1 MDKSFTVVPLFAVPV
16 SNTQLD
22 PASEEIKQFLINLE
36 FERML
41 SGNGWYSV
49 DKYILDRPEV
59 TSLKNNI
66 MDALHAYVYE
76 ILELTPEVFFEM
88 KNSWVVKHDIGD
100 WGQMHA
106 HTNCLLSGVYYLDV
120 NEKSGDLIFHKSSSG
135 DNLFPL
141 ALDIDV
147 KNRNTFNS
155 KMWRFRPHN
164 DQLFLFPS
172 NVLHSISVNDSE
184 NTRYSLAFNFFPKG
198 KLGVKEFELV
208 L

>member
-1 MDKSFTVVPLFAVPV
+1 VPLFAVPV
-16 SNTQLD
+16 SNTQLNT
-22 PASEEIKQFLINLE
+22 ASEEIKQFLINVE
-36 FERML
+36 FERMF

-59 TSLKNNI
+59 APLKNNI
-66 MDALHAYVYE
+66 MDALRDYVDVV
-76 ILELTPEVFFEM
+76 LELTPEVSFEM
-88 KNSWVVKHDIGD
+88 KNSWVVKHDVGD

-120 NEKSGDLIFHKSSSG
+120 SEKSGDLIFHKSTG
-135 DNLFPL
+135 WDNLFPL

-147 KNRNTFNS
+147 KTQNTFNS

-172 NVLHSISVNDSE
+172 NALHSISVNDSE
-184 NTRYSLAFNFFPKG
+184 STRYSLAFNFFPKG
-198 KLGVKEFELV
+198 KLGGKEYELV